1 MRGAVPVAPLT
12 RVLTGVSDAV
22 GEAAL
27 AEVVVTLT
35 RFGSCAP
42 QGFFTL
48 QLFWQ
53 VESPLHFRTH
63 WLLVSVQV

>member
-1 MRGAVPVAPLT
+1 MRGAAPVAPLT

-22 GEAAL
+22 AVVAL
-27 AEVVVTLT
+27 AVVVTLT

-48 QLFWQ
+48 QSFWQ

-63 WLLVSVQV
+63 